1 MQIIVYQRHK
11 PVFEG
16 DFTEPVELGRQD
28 PATGESPFTSTSKND
43 RCRVVIAA
51 ADQKSLSRKHLLVE
65 PLAGNRARITNL
77 GQMSVHVSQGGE
89 LTSGLQREAGLPVLV
104 TIDSTAI
111 RVGGDEADVGLQ
123 SLAEA
128 TRVPGQDEGG
138 ESSRVPLLPL
148 VDPGVPLDNI
158 VRWLQGAVEVLQSAA
173 GYADFFQRAARAIAD
188 LVGFDAGRA
197 LRLTDDG
204 RWVVEATHHIGGL
217 SSKGDWRPSQRVLDK
232 LRREKRTFWELPEG
246 PSNPTGSLIGVQA
259 VVAAPILKRDGT
271 VVGALYGE
279 RLQGTASVSTPQISR
294 LEAML
299 VELLACGVAAGLA
312 RLEQEQAALQAQ
324 VRFEQF
330 FTPELARQLMLQPEL
345 LQGRE
350 AEVTVLFVDIR
361 GFSRV
366 AERLKHTPAQTME
379 WINDVMGA
387 LSACVLDHGGV
398 LVDYVGDE
406 LFAMWGAPEERVDHA
421 DAACRAALAMVETIP
436 KLNLQWQKLLEET
449 VEIGIGINTGVAQV
463 GNTGSRQKFKYG
475 PIGNTVNLGSRVQGA
490 TKYLKSPI
498 LITEATRRQ
507 LRDQFITRRVCAVRV
522 VNIHTAVELYELHA
536 AQDAVHS
543 AIRDPYEQALVLF
556 EQQNFRG
563 AAQMLANILADHPD
577 DGPALVLL
585 SRSVNHLVQPPTYFD
600 PAWELPGK

>member
-11 PVFEG
+11 PVYEG
-16 DFTEPVELGRQD
+16 DFDGPVELGRQD
-28 PATGESPFTSTSKND
+28 PATGESPYSSSFKNNHW
-43 RCRVVIAA
+43 RVAIAA
-51 ADQKSLSRKHLLVE
+51 ADQKALSRRHLLVE

-77 GQMSVHVSQGGE
+77 GQMAVTVSQGGE
-89 LTSGLQREAGLPVLV
+89 LASGVNREAGLPLLL
-104 TIDSTAI
+104 TIDTTAI
-111 RVGGDEADVGLQ
+111 RVAGEEAEVGLQ
-123 SLAEA
+123 SLGEA
-128 TRVPGQDEGG
+128 TRLPGQDEG
-138 ESSRVPLLPL
+138 SDSRIPLLPL
-148 VDPGVPLDNI
+148 VDPGVPLDNML
-158 VRWLQGAVEVLQSAA
+158 RWLQGAVDVLQSAA
-173 GYADFFQRAARAIAD
+173 GYADFFQRAARAVAELI
-188 LVGFDAGRA
+188 GFDTGRA
-197 LRLTDDG
+197 LRLTDEG
-204 RWVVEATHHIGGL
+204 RWVVEATHVSGL
-217 SSKGDWRPSQRVLDK
+217 SSKGDWQPSQRVLDK

-330 FTPELARQLMLQPEL
+330 FTPELARQLMLRPEL

-366 AERLKHTPAQTME
+366 AERLKQSPARTME

-387 LSACVLDHGGV
+387 LSACVLEHGGV

-406 LFAMWGAPEERVDHA
+406 LFAMWGAPDERTDHA
-421 DAACRAALAMVETIP
+421 EAACHAALAMLAAIP
-436 KLNLQWQKLLEET
+436 ALNQRWQELLEEA
-449 VEIGIGINTGVAQV
+449 VAVGIGINTGLAQV

-475 PIGNTVNLGSRVQGA
+475 PLGNTVNLGSRVQGA

-498 LITEATRRQ
+498 LITDATREQ
-507 LRDQFITRRVCAVRV
+507 LGERFATRRVCSVRV
-522 VNIHTAVELYELHA
+522 VNIKTSVGLYELHA
-536 AQDAVHS
+536 AQDPVHS
-543 AIRDPYEQALVLF
+543 TIRDPYEQALLLF

-563 AAQMLANILADHPD
+563 AAQLLSNILADYPD

-585 SRSVNHLVQPPTYFD
+585 SRSVTHLVQPPATFD